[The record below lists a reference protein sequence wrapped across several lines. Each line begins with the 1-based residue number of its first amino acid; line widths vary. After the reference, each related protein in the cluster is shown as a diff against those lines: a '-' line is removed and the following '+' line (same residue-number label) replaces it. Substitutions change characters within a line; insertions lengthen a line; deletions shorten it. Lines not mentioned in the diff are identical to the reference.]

1 MSTSHGADQNLFK
14 QVDVGWKIDLNNYY
28 MTGASQSFS
37 GLVVSITHTF
47 PIEGRDHVKIIFD
60 NHCGRRYSVAFLCN
74 TPTNKKNKKDD
85 FSCTLFYCSGATL
98 RLYR

>member
-1 MSTSHGADQNLFK
+1 MSTSQGADQNFFLA
-14 QVDVGWKIDLNNYY
+14 VTNGWKIDLNNYY
-28 MTGASQSFS
+28 MTGAPQSFS

-47 PIEGRDHVKIIFD
+47 PIEGRDHVRIVFD
-60 NHCGRRYSVAFLCN
+60 NYRGERYHVAFLCN
-74 TPTNKKNKKDD
+74 TPRGKEED